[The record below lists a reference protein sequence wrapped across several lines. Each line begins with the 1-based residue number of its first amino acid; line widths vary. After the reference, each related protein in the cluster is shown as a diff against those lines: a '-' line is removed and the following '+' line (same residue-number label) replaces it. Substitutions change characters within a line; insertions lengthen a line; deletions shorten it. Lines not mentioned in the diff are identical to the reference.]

1 MAKKI
6 KVSRKKIKRPDEFL
20 TYSDRVLNYVSANK
34 NVAYG
39 VVSGV
44 ILVIVAINLI
54 NYTIKTNRAKA
65 DMLMSDAFAAM
76 QTPLAGQLSQE
87 QILKG
92 SKTYANDKQRNE
104 DAISKLNEVVKKFSE
119 SEAGL
124 EARYRLGEAYFANG
138 DYKSSLTA
146 YDDFLK
152 QLKSKPAPM
161 SYLEFSAYLGMGKC
175 YYAQGEYQKA
185 VESFQ
190 KVLDAKEAAS
200 AYKPESLLGTARARI
215 SLKQYDQA
223 NTSLQELIKTYPGSV
238 YDQLANLELAKI
250 AAAKAG
256 K

>member
-34 NVAYG
+34 NIAYG

-65 DMLMSDAFAAM
+65 DMLMSEAFAAM
-76 QTPLAGQLSQE
+76 QTPLAGQ
-87 QILKG
+87 LKG

-104 DAISKLNEVVKKFSE
+104 DAISKLNEVVKKFSD

-138 DYKSSLTA
+138 DFKSSLTA

-152 QLKSKPAPM
+152 QLKSKPAPA
-161 SYLEFSAYLGMGKC
+161 SYLEFSTYLGMGKC